1 MSWKIRKDGKFD
13 TGRPTKIDEEVLKK
27 LHQAFSIGCSDE
39 EACSY
44 ANISP
49 QTLYNYQKVNK
60 EFVEYKEQ
68 LKKNPILKAKYTVVK
83 SIEKDPKLA
92 LDYLKCKLKDEFNT
106 RTEITGANGEA
117 LSMPSII
124 NVVPVRAKEED
135 GK

>member
-1 MSWKIRKDGKFD
+1 MVWKIRKDGKFD

-44 ANISP
+44 ANISH

-68 LKKNPILKAKYTVVK
+68 LKKNPILKAKYVVVK
-83 SIEKDPKLA
+83 AIEKDPKIA

-106 RTEITGANGEA
+106 RTEITGVDGAP
-117 LSMPSII
+117 LTPPII
-124 NVVPVRAKEED
+124 NILPVQTKDE
-135 GK
+135 K